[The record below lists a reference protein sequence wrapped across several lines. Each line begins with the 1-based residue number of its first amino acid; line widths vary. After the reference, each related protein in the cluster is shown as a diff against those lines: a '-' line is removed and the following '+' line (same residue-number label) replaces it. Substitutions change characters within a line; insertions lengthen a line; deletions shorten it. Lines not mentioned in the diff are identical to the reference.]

1 MGIDGI
7 NAAGQMPGGQTA
19 GGQMAG
25 GMANIKSTDS
35 VSKGIQN
42 EISGIQQQ
50 MQELSSKKDIPVD
63 EKMKKRQELQQE
75 MRKLSA
81 ELRRRQEQIS
91 REQRKESAAAE
102 KKNAG
107 GAEKDTKEDTK
118 KDDEKISAEAAYAGF
133 KAMVSG
139 NMSVDQ
145 IKTRG
150 KVVAQIENGIAI
162 LKGEI
167 SQDELR
173 GMNVDKKRSDLE
185 KQEEKAQKAAAS
197 QFSDIG
203 ETMRKTAQTSDEKG
217 KTKGRQDAKDRAI
230 LKATNYSKEESDKQK
245 QFFVSVSGQESSVS

>member
-50 MQELSSKKDIPVD
+50 MQELSSKKDIPVE

-91 REQRKESAAAE
+91 REQRRESTAAE
-102 KKNAG
+102 KKNAS

-118 KDDEKISAEAAYAGF
+118 KDDGKISAETAYAGF

-139 NMSVDQ
+139 NISVDQ
-145 IKTRG
+145 VKTRG

-173 GMNVDKKRSDLE
+173 GMNVDKKRSALE

-203 ETMRKTAQTSDEKG
+203 EAVRKTAQAPDEKG
-217 KTKGRQDAKDRAI
+217 KTKGQQDAKDRVI
-230 LKATNYSKEESDKQK
+230 LKTTNYAKEESDEQK
-245 QFFVSVSGQESSVS
+245 RFYVSVGAQESSVS